1 MSRIVCN
8 SGPLIA
14 LGILGRLDILKF
26 LFDEVMVPEAVRN
39 EIEQGG
45 TKLSGLADF
54 QKANW
59 IKIVPPD
66 QKHDQLLFS
75 LLDAGEAAVIS
86 LALKEKAAI
95 VLIDERKARKVARD
109 IYGLQPIGT
118 VRILVEAKKKNLL
131 PEIASQ
137 FEKLRLEG
145 YWIHDSITDLA
156 LREAGEK

>member
-1 MSRIVCN
+1 MKLSRE
-8 SGPLIA
+8 G
-14 LGILGRLDILKF
+14 
-26 LFDEVMVPEAVRN
+26 
-39 EIEQGG
+39 Q
-45 TKLSGLADF
+45 KLSGLADF

-66 QKHDQLLFS
+66 QKHDQLLLS

-86 LALKEKAAI
+86 LALKEKAPSSSSTNAKP
-95 VLIDERKARKVARD
+95 VS
-109 IYGLQPIGT
+109 
-118 VRILVEAKKKNLL
+118 ILVEAKKKNLL

-137 FEKLRLEG
+137 FEKLRLKG